1 MAKYTESDLE
11 EAVLEWF
18 TELGYQ
24 YVGGPVMAPVPDGT
38 APERESYAD
47 VVLNGRLLDSLAK
60 VNKEVPSQYLE
71 QAFKQILNIVHF
83 APGLIQTN
91 KEFHRLVTEGIDIEY
106 QRSDSTIGTYKI
118 KLFDFDT
125 PENND
130 WLLVNQ
136 YTIIENKNNRR
147 PDVLVF
153 VNGLPLALFELKNPA
168 EEKANV
174 YTAISQI
181 KTYKTVEHGIPSIFA
196 YNELI
201 VASDGIDARVGTIS
215 SNDEWFVRW
224 RTMDGENTAPNSIP
238 QLEVLVKGIFDKSR
252 LLDIIKNFIV
262 FESDKDLII
271 KKLAGYHQYHAV
283 NKAIE
288 KTVKATGFQGDQR
301 AGVVWHTQGSGKSL
315 TMLFYTGK
323 LVQTLHNPT
332 VVVLTDRNDLD
343 DQLFGVFSRCRDI
356 LRQKPQQAENREHLQ
371 ELLKVDSG
379 GVVFTTIQKF
389 MPENQ
394 GDQYPLL
401 SDRRNIVVVADEA
414 HRSQYDFIDG
424 FARHMRDAL
433 PNASFIG
440 FTGTPIELND
450 ANTRAVFGEYVDV
463 YDISRAVE
471 DHTTVPIYYEARLA
485 NIQLDETEKPKIDPD
500 FEEVTEGEEVE
511 KKEQLKSKWARLE
524 AMVGSPGRLKLVAKD
539 IVEHFED
546 RINVMDGKGMIV
558 TMSRRIAV
566 ELYDE
571 IIKLRPGWA
580 GENEQT
586 GFVKVVMTGSASD
599 PLNFQPHIR
608 NKLGREAIAKRF
620 KDPNDEMKLVIVRDM
635 WLTGFDVP
643 CLHTMYIDK
652 PMKGHGLMQSI
663 ARVNRVFK
671 DKQGGLIVDYLGIGT
686 FLKEALANYTQA
698 GSERPTIPQ
707 EEAVTVL
714 LEKFEILKDMLH
726 DFDYSMYFDKEETK
740 AEKLRVITSAMDFV
754 LGLEDGQ
761 ERFSKYATE
770 LSYAFSLSVPNQ
782 EALKIRDEVALF
794 LAIKASLGKFNTGG
808 DGPGVAAKDYDLAIR
823 QIINKAVFPVG
834 VKDIMELSGQEK
846 VEISILSETFLAEV
860 EKMPYK
866 NIALEMLK
874 KLLNDQI
881 RSFSKTNLV
890 KSRSFAQM
898 LEETIKKYTDQN
910 LDSAKA
916 ILELIKFA
924 RMIKSDMEAR
934 KALGLSTE
942 ELAFYDALAE
952 NESAKTEL
960 GDATLKQISQ
970 ELVAMLQQNTKI
982 DWTLRENVRAEIRV
996 QVRRLLRK
1004 YNYPPDKQENA
1015 TQVVVEQAE
1024 MICKDWSG
1032 PGGQGKISFQ
1042 PIYE

>member
-1 MAKYTESDLE
+1 MAKYSEFDLE
-11 EAVLEWF
+11 EATIEWF
-18 TELGYQ
+18 VELGYQ
-24 YVGGPVMAPVPDGT
+24 YVSGQVIAPVPDGIS
-38 APERESYAD
+38 PERESYAD
-47 VVLNGRLLDSLAK
+47 VVLNGRLLDSLTK
-60 VNKEVPSQYLE
+60 INHEVPSQYIE
-71 QAFKQILNIVHF
+71 TAFKQIINIVHSN
-83 APGLIQTN
+83 PSLIQTN
-91 KEFHRLVTEGIDIEY
+91 KDFHKLVTDGIDIEY

-118 KLFDFDT
+118 NLFDLTNPD
-125 PENND
+125 NND
-130 WLLVNQ
+130 WLVVNQ
-136 YTIIENKNNRR
+136 FTIIENKNNRR
-147 PDVLVF
+147 PDVIVF
-153 VNGLPLALFELKNPA
+153 INGLPLALFELKNPA
-168 EEKANV
+168 EEKANIK
-174 YTAISQI
+174 TAIAQI
-181 KTYKTVEHGIPSIFA
+181 KTYKTVEHGIPSVFV
-196 YNELI
+196 YNEL
-201 VASDGIDARVGTIS
+201 VVVSDGIDARVGTIS
-215 SNDEWFVRW
+215 SNEEWFVRW
-224 RTMDGENTAPNSIP
+224 RTMDGENVASNSIP
-238 QLEVLVKGIFDKSR
+238 QIEVLVKGIFHKNR

-262 FESDKDLII
+262 YESDKDETI
-271 KKLAGYHQYHAV
+271 KKMAGYHQYHAV
-283 NKAIE
+283 NNAIT
-288 KTVKATGFQGDQR
+288 KTIAATSFQGDKR
-301 AGVVWHTQGSGKSL
+301 VGVVWHTQGSGKSL

-343 DQLFGVFSRCRDI
+343 DQLFGVFSRCSDV
-356 LRQKPQQAENREHLQ
+356 LRQKPEQATNRDNLK
-371 ELLKVDSG
+371 ELLTVDSG

-389 MPENQ
+389 LPDNP
-394 GDQYPLL
+394 GDQFPLL
-401 SDRRNIVVVADEA
+401 SDRRNIVVIADEA

-485 NIQLDETEKPKIDPD
+485 NIQLNDYEKPMIDPE

-511 KKEQLKSKWARLE
+511 KKEQLKTKWARLE
-524 AMVGSPGRLKLVAKD
+524 AMVGSPKRLELVAKD
-539 IVEHFED
+539 IVEHFEA
-546 RINVMDGKGMIV
+546 RRSVIEGKGMIV
-558 TMSRRIAV
+558 AMSRRIAV
-566 ELYDE
+566 ELYGE
-571 IIKLRPGWA
+571 IFKLRPNWA
-580 GENEQT
+580 GDNDQN
-586 GFVKVVMTGSASD
+586 GFIKVVMTGSASD
-599 PLNFQPHIR
+599 PINFQPHIR
-608 NKLGREAIAKRF
+608 NKLNREAIAKRF
-620 KDPNDEMKLVIVRDM
+620 KDPKDEMKLVIVRDM

-698 GSERPTIPQ
+698 GSDRPTIPQ
-707 EEAVTVL
+707 EEAVTIL
-714 LEKFEILKDMLH
+714 LEKFEIIKDMLH
-726 DFDYSMYFDKEETK
+726 GFDYEMYFDNEETK
-740 AEKLRVITSAMDFV
+740 GEKLRIITSAMDFI
-754 LGLEDGQ
+754 LGIDEGQ
-761 ERFSKYATE
+761 ERFIKVATE
-770 LSYAFSLSVPNQ
+770 LSYAFSLSVPNA

-794 LAIKASLGKFNTGG
+794 LAIKSSLSKFGTEGPEG
-808 DGPGVAAKDYDLAIR
+808 GPGIPQKDYDLAIR
-823 QIINKAVFPVG
+823 QIINKAIFPVG

-846 VEISILSETFLAEV
+846 VEISILSETFLSEI

-874 KLLNDQI
+874 KLLNDEI

-898 LEETIKKYTDQN
+898 LEDTIQKYTDQN

-924 RMIKSDMEAR
+924 RMIKTDIDAR
-934 KALGLSTE
+934 KSLGLTTE

-952 NESAKTEL
+952 NESAKMEL

-1032 PGGQGKISFQ
+1032 PGGQGKIN
-1042 PIYE
+1042 I